1 MLERPSSLFL
11 LFISV
16 VEFGILVGVGTIV
29 ALRQKGFAQGRS
41 SPIPTGQ
48 YDAVLLPRLQTA
60 GIAHWQMLQQLSGLT
75 TEQVN
80 QVRMGNLDGLSLGQV
95 QQLASSLECSLD
107 DFLDLY
113 GLSTARQ
120 DNQAL
125 RQEGLR
131 LQTALHEQRQSL
143 VDEWQ
148 RTTFA
153 QLQPLLSNYPS
164 IRHMIQIKPDLP
176 AKHLMSLFS
185 SLDTLL
191 HQWGYEAIGVVWS
204 QVAYDPQLHQPD
216 QPDINPGELVYVR
229 FVGYKT
235 GQDILCPAKVSRTLP
250 ASAQP

>member
-1 MLERPSSLFL
+1 MLECPIPLFL
-11 LFISV
+11 LFISSF
-16 VEFGILVGVGTIV
+16 EFGIILFVGTMI
-29 ALRQKGFAQGRS
+29 ALRQNGFAQGQS

-48 YDAVLLPRLQTA
+48 YDAVLLPRLQAA

-80 QVRMGNLDGLSLGQV
+80 QVRMGNLGCLSLRQV
-95 QQLASSLECSLD
+95 QQLANILECSLD
-107 DFLDLY
+107 DVLDLY

-131 LQTALHEQRQSL
+131 LQAALHNQRQNL

-153 QLQPLLSNYPS
+153 QLSPLLSNYPS

-176 AKHLMSLFS
+176 AKHLLSLFS
-185 SLDTLL
+185 SLDALL
-191 HQWGYEAIGVVWS
+191 HHWGYEAIGVVWS

-250 ASAQP
+250 ASAQL